1 MKDRKANPALSYL
14 ASLRESG
21 RGSQRRALTVA
32 ASVITGRPIK
42 RPEMFA
48 WPRVGYEETTKVRAY
63 LMGRYAP
70 NTVNRMLC
78 ALRCVLRE
86 CWRLRLMDRDSY
98 TRAADVRKMTGDR
111 KPRGRA
117 LTQDEVT
124 ALFAV
129 CFQDQ
134 TPAGARDAAFIALCY
149 AGGLRREE
157 TASLDLKDVDLD
169 NGMVSVTGKGERF
182 RTVYLGDAV
191 EWLRRWQWVRGDWD
205 GPLLCD
211 VRNGRITR
219 RRVYAEALRLAVLR
233 RAKQAKIERVTPH
246 DLRRTFATEL
256 LLGGV
261 DIETVRRL
269 MGHASVDTT
278 GIYDRRGE
286 ETKALA
292 QRRLHVPL
300 PAIRRQA

>member
-1 MKDRKANPALSYL
+1 MKARKPNPALSYL
-14 ASLRESG
+14 ARLQPSG
-21 RGSQRRALTVA
+21 RGSQRHALKIA
-32 ASVITGRPIK
+32 ASVIAGRPIK

-48 WPRVGYEETTKVRAY
+48 WQRVGYEKTSAVRAY
-63 LMGRYAP
+63 LMERYAAK
-70 NTVNRMLC
+70 TVNRMLS
-78 ALRCVLRE
+78 ALRQVLKE
-86 CWRLRLMDRDSY
+86 AWRLGLMDRDAY
-98 TRAADVRKMTGDR
+98 ARAADVSGMRGDR

-117 LTQDEVT
+117 LSQDEVT
-124 ALFAV
+124 ALFTV
-129 CFQDQ
+129 CSADQ
-134 TPAGARDAAFIALCY
+134 TPAGARDGAFVALCY
-149 AGGLRREE
+149 ASGLRREE
-157 TASLDLKDVDLD
+157 AAALNLKDVDLD
-169 NGMVSVTGKGERF
+169 SGMVSVTGKGDSF

-191 EWLRRWQWVRGDWD
+191 EWLRRWCWVRGDWD
-205 GPLLCD
+205 GALLCD
-211 VRNGRITR
+211 VRNGRTVR
-219 RRVYAEALRLAVLR
+219 RRVTADALRLAVIH

-300 PAIRRQA
+300 PAKLEAR